1 MKSTT
6 MTIAVALLGVLGGC
20 ATDHKMRD
28 GGEANMTVCRE
39 CYDQAVRVWNTGR
52 YAGARWTHAPSQRV
66 RVEHQCASCKSTMV
80 VHTED
85 GRWMI
90 RCPTCAPDGVPCDK
104 CLPGDVAVRS
114 RSGK

>member
-1 MKSTT
+1 MKSVT

-28 GGEANMTVCRE
+28 GSEAKVTVCRE
-39 CYDQAVRVWNTGR
+39 CYDQAVRVWDTGR
-52 YAGARWTHAPSQRV
+52 YAGARWIHAPSQRV
-66 RVEHQCASCKSTMV
+66 RVEHQCASCKSKMV

-85 GRWMI
+85 GRWTI

-104 CLPGDVAVRS
+104 CLPGDIAVRT
-114 RSGK
+114 SGK